1 MADGDTFTELGTKLK
16 IATGRPANHDQAGYG
31 ALSFKGVGGVISLPD
46 RGDTS
51 ADTSEPTL
59 ADGRVEHFGGAK
71 DGGVLDIPIKHI
83 EGDPGQAALIAAAG
97 SNGTYAF
104 QEVDPDGEAHF
115 YFGRVLDVKRRPATA
130 SSFKGY
136 VARIAVNSG
145 RLTGTE
151 V

>member
-16 IATGRPANHDQAGYG
+16 LATGRPATHDQAGYG
-31 ALSFKGVGGVISLPD
+31 ALSFTEIKGVISLPD

-83 EGDPGQAALIAAAG
+83 EGDAGQTALLAG
-97 SNGTYAF
+97 AGTNGTFSF
-104 QEVDPDGEAHF
+104 QEVDPDGDAHF
-115 YFGRVLDVKRRPATA
+115 YFARILDVKRRAATA

-136 VARIAVNSG
+136 VARVAVNSG
-145 RLTGTE
+145 RFTGTE